1 VCGGGG
7 GVGAGKGG
15 EGEGDVCERRKAGEK
30 RETEH
35 WKREKIGR
43 KQSQLTCFDSSA
55 TSPILRPMKRLTDA
69 KVFSG
74 LTTAWRLAI
83 CVLFPVSSFD
93 WREKRKR

>member
-1 VCGGGG
+1 MGGGG
-7 GVGAGKGG
+7 REKGGKGKGAFVRDAQPGG
-15 EGEGDVCERRKAGEK
+15 E
-30 RETEH
+30 RETER

-83 CVLFPVSSFD
+83 CVLSPVASFA
-93 WREKRKR
+93 RSEKRER

>member
-1 VCGGGG
+1 M
-7 GVGAGKGG
+7 
-15 EGEGDVCERRKAGEK
+15 
-30 RETEH
+30 
-35 WKREKIGR
+35 GR

-83 CVLFPVSSFD
+83 CVLFPVASFA
-93 WREKRKR
+93 RSEKRER